1 MFKCNFPNSKFIVV
15 LVCSSTMYPRVTRVG
30 PLVMIENSK
39 LNIFTNFRLYWFSKA
54 PDILSASSLSM
65 YKMSPG
71 VGFSS
76 KQVGSSSGSLG
87 SSSSSVASSCST
99 GRVV

>member
-1 MFKCNFPNSKFIVV
+1 MFQCNFPNSKFIVV
-15 LVCSSTMYPRVTRVG
+15 FVCSGTMYPRSRVG

-39 LNIFTNFRLYWFSKA
+39 LNTFTNFLLYWFSKA

-65 YKMSPG
+65 CKMSPG

-76 KQVGSSSGSLG
+76 KQVGCSSGSLG